1 MQNGNIA
8 IPIRIDSIYKMR
20 YFELPSTYTSNPG
33 ESHEAYEI
41 ILVEKGVFLDI
52 SEDPAIVM
60 KAGDAVIYGQHY
72 FHSTVCNGEISA
84 SVVILSFFSES
95 EDLKRNLSGRHF
107 LKLLPDQQKL
117 IANILSMMP
126 RIWNINSHACER
138 LSDASPYTE
147 QMCLNYFEILLCQI
161 VEQLD
166 CSQKKSGGSVFME
179 DMSNT
184 DPTVNK
190 TIEILK
196 NSIYG
201 RIDFDGLC
209 NDIGYSKSYI
219 ARVFKA
225 KTGFTV
231 MDYYI
236 NLKIGEAKRLL
247 LETHM
252 NIDTIASSLCFESP
266 QYFSKV
272 FKKRTG
278 MTPKYFRNKIFKG
291 SVVQRN

>member
-1 MQNGNIA
+1 MQNGSNSV
-8 IPIRIDSIYKMR
+8 PIRIDSIYKMR

-33 ESHEAYEI
+33 ESHEPYEI
-41 ILVEKGVFLDI
+41 ILVEKGLFLDI
-52 SEDPAIVM
+52 SEDPAVVM
-60 KAGDAVIYGQHY
+60 KPGDAVIYGQHY
-72 FHSTVCNGEISA
+72 FHRTVCNGEKSA
-84 SVVILSFFSES
+84 SVVILSFFSGS
-95 EDLKRNLSGRHF
+95 EALKRSLSGRHF
-107 LKLLPDQQKL
+107 IKFQPDQQKL
-117 IANILSMMP
+117 IANILSVMP
-126 RIWNINSHACER
+126 MVWNINSHDCER
-138 LSDASPYTE
+138 LPDASPYTE
-147 QMCLNYFEILLCQI
+147 QICLNYFEILLCQI

-166 CSQKKSGGSVFME
+166 FIPQNNGSSVFME
-179 DMSNT
+179 DTSNN

-196 NSIYG
+196 NNLYG
-201 RIDFDGLC
+201 RIGFDGLC
-209 NDIGYSKSYI
+209 EALGYSKSYI
-219 ARVFKA
+219 ARLFKA
-225 KTGFTV
+225 RTGFTV

-236 NLKIGEAKRLL
+236 NLKIGEAKHLL

-252 NIDTIASSLCFESP
+252 NIDTIAGSLCFESP